1 MIINANLIQ
10 LATQKEFRHV
20 FGSLCRWLQILN
32 LYEWNIEEPIFIG
45 TPDEVLEFIS
55 KEGEE

>member
-32 LYEWNIEEPIFIG
+32 HYEWNIEGGKDKNLIFYLG
-45 TPDEVLEFIS
+45 F
-55 KEGEE
+55 